1 MSDFQERRI
10 NTADGLSLYVREYT
24 PSALYDASLLPVICL
39 PGLSRNSR
47 DFHGIAGLIATSRNK
62 PRKVFTLDSRG
73 RGRSDWDED
82 KSRYNLVVETDDVVA
97 MCEQLGISRAI
108 FIGTSRGGLIL
119 HLLIG
124 LKPDLIAASVL
135 NDVGPEIG
143 LEGLRHIQSYLSS
156 STAAKTRS
164 DAVARLKSIHG
175 EGFTALEPADWEDM
189 ADAIYVQKDGV
200 FVGEYDPAISEALK
214 SLDLSK
220 PGPTLW
226 PQFDALATKPLL
238 VIRGENSLLLTQ
250 ETLNE
255 MQQRAAGIKICL
267 SPGQGHAP
275 IMHHASVCPAIL
287 SFLED
292 RD

>member
-1 MSDFQERRI
+1 M
-10 NTADGLSLYVREYT
+10 
-24 PSALYDASLLPVICL
+24 
-39 PGLSRNSR
+39 
-47 DFHGIAGLIATSRNK
+47 
-62 PRKVFTLDSRG
+62 
-73 RGRSDWDED
+73 
-82 KSRYNLVVETDDVVA
+82 A
-97 MCEQLGISRAI
+97 MCEQLGIPQAI

-135 NDVGPEIG
+135 NDVGPEVG

-156 STAAKTRS
+156 GTAPKTRS

-175 EGFTALEPADWEDM
+175 GDFTALESADWEEM

-200 FVGEYDPAISEALK
+200 FVGQYDPAISEALK

-226 PQFDALATKPLL
+226 PQFEALATKPLL
-238 VIRGENSLLLTQ
+238 VIRGENSLLLTH

-255 MQQRAAGIKICL
+255 MQQRAAGMNICV

-275 IMHHASVCPAIL
+275 ILHHASIYPAIE
-287 SFLED
+287 SFLGQLG
-292 RD
+292 